1 MMIFVDRPRALPPR
15 SWLLVVLL
23 RVDRDSSGW
32 ATRTLREYLEHIG
45 YCAARDGGCGHVL
58 GVSTEFMRQGI
69 ATIICLTTSK
79 NRTAPLPGGA
89 GGQLELHFK
98 YLHSSRRVPTSKF
111 LSAI

>member
-1 MMIFVDRPRALPPR
+1 MIFVDRPRVLPPR

-32 ATRTLREYLEHIG
+32 ATRTLREYLEHVG

-79 NRTAPLPGGA
+79 SRSAPPPGGA
-89 GGQLELHFK
+89 GVNAEILLVEE
-98 YLHSSRRVPTSKF
+98 SKI
-111 LSAI
+111 LQV